1 MAYATHQR
9 ANRRTQPIGKAIA
22 IAAAVSLVSGFGAG
36 MGVTALLKASPGSQQ
51 SISATL
57 NKTGGANTMSYD
69 YTGTYSGALTADGK
83 KVTSDGETTT
93 ATETDQNAALAQN
106 GGTLT
111 ITNGKLAKSG
121 DSSNAD
127 NCNFYGTNS
136 VLLAVGKQSK
146 AVVSGSSISA
156 ESAGSNGIFATDS
169 ATVLANDVDIATS
182 AANSRGLDAT
192 YGGSIIADGMTIN
205 TKGDHS
211 ASLATDRGGGTVS
224 VTGSTLSTAG
234 SGSPLLYSTGD
245 IEVSGVTGTASGS
258 QIAGMEGLNT
268 ILINK
273 STLESTNTGTSGSDP
288 VANGVIIYQSTSGD
302 ADTATGE
309 HATFQAKDST
319 LKSAIES
326 GSMFYF
332 TNTTADVVLQNT
344 KLDFDSSA
352 ANLILAAGNDSNNWG
367 SAGSNGATV
376 TFTGRSQ
383 NLSGKV
389 SADTISTVTL
399 NLLEGSSWTGSA
411 EITENSSASGSSS
424 ASEAPIS
431 VNVDGTSTWVVTAD
445 TTISALNVA
454 SGGKVVDS
462 SGRTVTIK
470 AGGKTVVSGDSD
482 LTVTV
487 TGSYGTSVSA
497 DSDTKLSSD
506 VADRAAFDKQFG
518 TDTAWSF

>member
-1 MAYATHQR
+1 M
-9 ANRRTQPIGKAIA
+9 
-22 IAAAVSLVSGFGAG
+22 
-36 MGVTALLKASPGSQQ
+36 LL
-51 SISATL
+51 T
-57 NKTGGANTMSYD
+57 
-69 YTGTYSGALTADGK
+69 
-83 KVTSDGETTT
+83 
-93 ATETDQNAALAQN
+93 
-106 GGTLT
+106 
-111 ITNGKLAKSG
+111 
-121 DSSNAD
+121 
-127 NCNFYGTNS
+127 
-136 VLLAVGKQSK
+136 VGKQSK
-146 AVVSGSSISA
+146 AVISGSSINA

-169 ATVLANDVDIATS
+169 GTVLANDVDIATS
-182 AANSRGLDAT
+182 AANSRGLDTT
-192 YGGSIIADGMTIN
+192 YGGTIVADGMTIS

-273 STLESTNTGTSGSDP
+273 STLESSNTGTTGSDP

-302 ADTATGE
+302 ADTSTGE

-352 ANLILAAGNDSNNWG
+352 ADLILAAGNDSNNWG
-367 SAGSNGATV
+367 SAGSNGAAV

-383 NLSGKV
+383 DLSGKV

-411 EITENSSASGSSS
+411 EITENSSATGSSS
-424 ASEAPIS
+424 TSEAPIS
-431 VNVDGTSTWVVTAD
+431 VNVDGTSTWVVKAD

-497 DSDTKLSSD
+497 GSDTKLSSD

-518 TDTAWSF
+518 ADTAWSF